1 MRFWFAR
8 QVPVT
13 REAAV
18 LVATAAA
25 GVNNTGMVG
34 TELVR
39 AWCTPEMQ
47 EGFSPPSEAKNLFPF
62 VMQRWERGLNSA
74 RQLASS
80 REANW
85 GPEVAGRRAPEA
97 CRSRP
102 MEKVPGGPHFGPPG
116 ELIAAWTKPAIRTHT
131 SGQTASA
138 GPNRRQ
144 GSCQKSRE
152 QRCPSPGWRSS
163 GG

>member
-25 GVNNTGMVG
+25 GTNNTGMVG

-39 AWCTPEMQ
+39 AWSTPEMQ
-47 EGFSPPSEAKNLFPF
+47 EDFPSPSEAKNLFPF

-80 REANW
+80 REANC
-85 GPEVAGRRAPEA
+85 GPEVAGKRAPEA

-102 MEKVPGGPHFGPPG
+102 MERVPGGPHSDPPG
-116 ELIAAWTKPAIRTHT
+116 EMMPAWTPASI
-131 SGQTASA
+131 A
-138 GPNRRQ
+138 
-144 GSCQKSRE
+144 
-152 QRCPSPGWRSS
+152 
-163 GG
+163 

>member
-25 GVNNTGMVG
+25 GTNNTGIVG
-34 TELVR
+34 TELPR
-39 AWCTPEMQ
+39 ACSTPEMQ
-47 EGFSPPSEAKNLFPF
+47 EGFSPRSEAKNLFPF
-62 VMQRWERGLNSA
+62 VMQRWECGLNSA

-85 GPEVAGRRAPEA
+85 GPEVAGKRAPEA

-102 MEKVPGGPHFGPPG
+102 MEKVPGGPKSEPPG
-116 ELIAAWTKPAIRTHT
+116 EMMPAWTP
-131 SGQTASA
+131 
-138 GPNRRQ
+138 
-144 GSCQKSRE
+144 
-152 QRCPSPGWRSS
+152 PSIA
-163 GG
+163 